1 MKTKSL
7 LVEFFFLIFLS
18 NTLFAQQ
25 DKNIQIA
32 CKNYS
37 IESAVRFMEMAEK
50 AQNGILPDDEAWRQ
64 LFAT

>member
-32 CKNYS
+32 
-37 IESAVRFMEMAEK
+37 
-50 AQNGILPDDEAWRQ
+50 
-64 LFAT
+64 